1 MDRKNYDAEISLEKY
16 HWWYVTR
23 RSILKNICDN
33 YIKNKKEL
41 SILEIGCGSGGNLS
55 LLSKYGELYAMES
68 DDFAIKN
75 ANSKKIC
82 EVRKGMLP
90 DNIPYGKSF
99 DIICLF
105 DVLEHIQ
112 DDRLS
117 LQTVNKYLNSDG
129 KIILTV
135 PAYMFLWSGHDI
147 ASHHKRRYTKGQ
159 IHQLLES
166 TGFKKSYSSYF
177 FSILFTILAPI
188 RIIQKLLDRKIV
200 RHDIKREN
208 SILNYLM
215 IKIFSIESKLLPYF
229 SLPFGVSIVTIAD
242 KKSNILE

>member
-1 MDRKNYDAEISLEKY
+1 MDRKNYDAENSLEKY

-55 LLSKYGELYAMES
+55 FLSKYGELHAMET

-75 ANSKKIC
+75 AKSKKIC

-90 DNIPYGKSF
+90 DNIPYAKSF

-112 DDRLS
+112 DDKLS
-117 LQTVNKYLNSDG
+117 LQAIYKYLNSNG

-147 ASHHKRRYTKGQ
+147 ASHHKRRYTKNQ
-159 IHQLLES
+159 ISMLLKS
-166 TGFKKSYSSYF
+166 AGFKKCYSSYY
-177 FSILFTILAPI
+177 FSILFTILGPI
-188 RIIQKLLDRKIV
+188 RFIQRLFNINNVK
-200 RHDIKREN
+200 HDIRKEN
-208 SILNYLM
+208 RFLNYLM

-229 SLPFGVSIVTIAD
+229 SLPFGVSIVTIAAKNSD
-242 KKSNILE
+242 LLD